1 MAETTADVIR
11 PITHKKATATTLIVF
26 IMSTLNLPEN
36 SVAGHKMHHCL
47 FQPVKRQFI
56 HGEDLLE
63 SGNGP
68 GITPDILGLRIQ
80 PDGMAKG
87 FGQKLHTVDARHRLA
102 LVDVNG
108 ALRVCEFVGGHAGV
122 AYENQ
127 SRVRIFSYEFI
138 YGFRFI
144 LALGIKPDMIIDGV
158 MEIIDFEI
166 LELRPGIVKEG
177 FNDMYVG
184 VH

>member
-1 MAETTADVIR
+1 MAETTADVMK
-11 PITHKKATATTLIVF
+11 PITQKKAAAATTIVF
-26 IMSTLNLPEN
+26 IMLTLNLPKN
-36 SVAGHKMHHCL
+36 SVAGHKMHYRL
-47 FQPVKRQFI
+47 FQPVKRQFK
-56 HGEDLLE
+56 HGKNFME
-63 SGNGP
+63 SADGP

-87 FGQKLHTVDARHRLA
+87 FGKELHTVHARHRLA
-102 LVDVNG
+102 LIDVNG
-108 ALRVCEFVGGHAGV
+108 ALRVCEFIGGHAGV
-122 AYENQ
+122 AYEDQ
-127 SRVRIFSYEFI
+127 SRFRIFSYEFI

-166 LELRPGIVKEG
+166 LKLRPGIVKEG
-177 FNDMYVG
+177 FNDSYVG